1 MIKDKY
7 NLYITQKNFYSNS
20 INQFNKD
27 EEFSYY
33 LAGYIEGDGSLIT
46 PSTLKSPS
54 GTNKVCS
61 IQLVFHI
68 CDLEFVKVLQ
78 KRIGHGNIYFAKDTE
93 TVRLMIQNLQGVL
106 TVIHMING
114 KMRTPKINAL
124 YTMIDWL
131 NTHKLEEKNHIAKL
145 PLDSSKIDSNSW
157 LAGFIDTDGGFSI
170 KGFTS
175 NINTYPSFQFYLSQ
189 REIDKSGESFRP
201 ILQIIADYLKV
212 SLKLR
217 EINGHPQFN
226 ITTSNE
232 ISNTILINYLTS
244 YPLFTSKYLNYMDW
258 VYASKLFYKKEH
270 KNPKVYEEIKTLK
283 LNMNKDRKD
292 FTWDHLRNF
301 Y

>member
-1 MIKDKY
+1 MGGTKIILNPY
-7 NLYITQKNFYSNS
+7 YVTG
-20 INQFNKD
+20 
-27 EEFSYY
+27 FSD
-33 LAGYIEGDGSLIT
+33 IEGDGSLIT

-54 GTNKVCS
+54 GSNKVCS
-61 IQLVFHI
+61 VQLIFHI

-131 NTHKLEEKNHIAKL
+131 NMHKLEEKNHITKL
-145 PLDSSKIDSNSW
+145 PLDSSPIDCNSW

-175 NINTYPSFQFYLSQ
+175 NANTYPSFQFYLSQ

-201 ILQIIADYLKV
+201 VLQILADFLKV
-212 SLKLR
+212 PLKLR

-226 ITTSNE
+226 ITTSGI

-244 YPLFTSKYLNYMDW
+244 YPLFTSKYLNYVDW
-258 VYASKLFYKKEH
+258 AYASNLFYKKEH
-270 KNPKVYEEIKTLK
+270 KNLIVYEEIRTLK
-283 LNMNKDRKD
+283 LNMNNGRKV
-292 FTWDHLRNF
+292 FTWKHLENF